1 MFSVKSIRD
10 WSGFVLVL
18 MCLAIATPAFPDVQP
33 GDRNEG
39 RAVLWTDL
47 DPAGVAHMIEVGV
60 EYGAR

>member
-1 MFSVKSIRD
+1 M
-10 WSGFVLVL
+10 LEQ
-18 MCLAIATPAFPDVQP
+18 LAARIGHTLQP

-47 DPAGVAHMIEVGV
+47 DRAGIAHMIEVGV